1 MKSIRI
7 DIEGMTCNHCVNA
20 VQNALVSTPG
30 VGATVVKLQEKCAE
44 LEYDELQVTP
54 SIMIE
59 KIIEEGY
66 QAKLAAH

>member
-7 DIEGMTCNHCVNA
+7 EIEGMTCNHCVNA

-44 LEYDELQVTP
+44 IEYDELQVTP
-54 SIMIE
+54 SNKKK